1 MAFLLGARAAMQLA
15 FRSAMRRGATRFA
28 ARRAAIAAGSRHL
41 ATRTAAGRAAGR
53 GAGALRGA
61 IKRNPMTAGFYGGMA
76 ANSALGRGKR
86 KFGSLARASKRH
98 RKFGPVPKTPSSTVS
113 RAYAVAP
120 TMTKLRKS
128 TKKASLKQPKSAIVH
143 YKEYGQYNATQCMY
157 INHEHIGSVN
167 KMWFGIALGLTKSIL
182 ARAKIYPAKSIDDP
196 MIGPRS
202 SPGTFDQYDNKS
214 GNGNIRLVFAYN
226 TAGTYNGTTYVPGN
240 QVTFQ
245 RDIPFEDTG
254 LNPDEYRPFSQ
265 VARDV
270 ANELMTAYHKP
281 ASTNDS
287 NAWLA
292 EAQIL
297 NYSANPAFMQP
308 ISPIYIQNL
317 DDAEIHLYVNSLLK
331 FQNITIADHGYEET
345 GTHGAVVSEL
355 PDAKFAAYSK
365 DAIDANPLIGRVYS
379 SKGLSPDIDTELGST
394 MSTLDAFFQN
404 RDDSGITLCGSSSSP
419 SSTDMSRIQHIPT
432 ARELYGAKPVTTGH
446 ISIGPGAMKFHKTTF
461 SMVKTF
467 KELANY
473 MMPRTTTQLP
483 IYGKDKFRHTLFG
496 FKCAHKHGADQ
507 IQIGYNREQHVGC
520 YIKTSKKL
528 HPLKA
533 AYNEDMHTTTVAVVP
548 AAITNEADGID
559 A

>member
-1 MAFLLGARAAMQLA
+1 
-15 FRSAMRRGATRFA
+15 
-28 ARRAAIAAGSRHL
+28 
-41 ATRTAAGRAAGR
+41 
-53 GAGALRGA
+53 
-61 IKRNPMTAGFYGGMA
+61 
-76 ANSALGRGKR
+76 
-86 KFGSLARASKRH
+86 
-98 RKFGPVPKTPSSTVS
+98 
-113 RAYAVAP
+113 
-120 TMTKLRKS
+120 
-128 TKKASLKQPKSAIVH
+128 
-143 YKEYGQYNATQCMY
+143 
-157 INHEHIGSVN
+157 
-167 KMWFGIALGLTKSIL
+167 
-182 ARAKIYPAKSIDDP
+182 
-196 MIGPRS
+196 
-202 SPGTFDQYDNKS
+202 
-214 GNGNIRLVFAYN
+214 
-226 TAGTYNGTTYVPGN
+226 GTTYVPGN

-394 MSTLDAFFQN
+394 SSTLDA
-404 RDDSGITLCGSSSSP
+404 
-419 SSTDMSRIQHIPT
+419 
-432 ARELYGAKPVTTGH
+432 
-446 ISIGPGAMKFHKTTF
+446 
-461 SMVKTF
+461 
-467 KELANY
+467 
-473 MMPRTTTQLP
+473 
-483 IYGKDKFRHTLFG
+483 
-496 FKCAHKHGADQ
+496 
-507 IQIGYNREQHVGC
+507 
-520 YIKTSKKL
+520 
-528 HPLKA
+528 
-533 AYNEDMHTTTVAVVP
+533 
-548 AAITNEADGID
+548 
-559 A
+559 